1 MKLLTV
7 SDKEVPLI
15 YSPQIKERFKDVALA
30 LSSGDLS
37 YYYLEYIISSLD
49 IPLYYVR
56 GNHAKIVEYG
66 VAGPRTK
73 PWGAVDLH
81 RKVVRDP
88 KTGLLLAGIEGSL
101 VYNRGKYQYTQA
113 EMWSMVMQLVPALMW
128 NKVRYGRYL
137 DVFVTHAPPW
147 GIHDDDDRAHQGVK
161 AFNWLIETFQPAF
174 HIHGHIHIY
183 RPGIITETKIGK
195 TLVLN
200 TYGYRKLSLPNLP
213 PEHNPSLQ
221 TLPTQTEDAASPNS

>member
-15 YSPQIKERFKDVALA
+15 YSPQIKQRFRDVDLA
-30 LSSGDLS
+30 LSSGDLP

-56 GNHAKIVEYG
+56 GNHAKSVEYG
-66 VAGPRTK
+66 LGSSRTE
-73 PWGAVDLH
+73 PWGAIDLH

-88 KTGLLLAGIEGSL
+88 DTGLLLAGIEGSL
-101 VYNRGKYQYTQA
+101 VYNRGKYQYTQS
-113 EMWSMVMQLVPALMW
+113 EMWSMVMSLVPALMM

-137 DVFVTHAPPW
+137 DIFVTHAPPW
-147 GIHDDDDRAHQGVK
+147 RIHDDDDRAHQGVK
-161 AFNWLIETFQPAF
+161 AFNWLIKTFQPSF

-183 RPGIITETKIGK
+183 RPGITTETKIGK

-200 TYGYRKLSLPNLP
+200 TYGYRKVSLPDLP
-213 PEHNPSLQ
+213 PSHPPSPQ
-221 TLPTQTEDAASPNS
+221 SLPTQPEDLKSPNV